1 MLKNFFTIGIRYL
14 LKQKFYS
21 FINIFGLTIG
31 MAASIFVVIFIA
43 DELSYDQF
51 NEKADR
57 LYRVNLHGK
66 LSGLEADVTSTP
78 PPMALAMMNEIPEV
92 EYALRI
98 WNWDNTV
105 VKYED
110 KAFTEDKLFH
120 TDSTFFN
127 VFSYR
132 LLKGNP
138 ETALKEPNSV
148 LINESIATKYFGEDD
163 PIGKIITIGNDDLAL
178 KVTGVLENPPSNS
191 HLHYNFVTSLH
202 TFEELANSTEWL
214 NNNLHTYFTTYEGI
228 NLENI
233 QAKLNEFVPKY
244 VGPGIQKFMGVSLEQ
259 FLAQDGRYGYSI
271 IPVTDIHLKSGYQ
284 FEFEPTGDMKYIYIF
299 SAIGLFIII
308 IAAIN
313 FMNLSTAR
321 SAGRAREVG
330 LRKTFGSI
338 KSQLIVQFMVESF
351 LYTFVALVLAILLVM
366 LFLPDFN
373 LLAGKNLSYDVLL
386 NPEILLGI
394 ISITL
399 LISFLSGS
407 YPAFY
412 LTNFNISHV
421 FKGSISRGMKS
432 GKIRG
437 LLVVI
442 QFAISIFLLIS
453 TAIVYQQL
461 RYTQNKN
468 LGFNKENVIV
478 IYNADRLKGNR
489 EALKQALMSQAGI
502 ISASFS
508 NHVIPGTNTTTIFR
522 KSETEEDHILSI
534 YYADYEH
541 MQAMGYELKNG
552 RYFSRDFPSDS
563 SAVVINE
570 ATARQLNW
578 QNPLQQD
585 LISFNQDIPEK
596 LKVVGILRDFN
607 FESLRENIRPMVIR
621 LTSTT
626 GNNLS
631 VRFKSE
637 DPKQAI
643 GLIEKEWKKISYN
656 EPFEYEFLDEK
667 FNALYRS
674 EQRMG
679 TLFGTFTIIAIIIA
693 CMGLLGLSSFT
704 AEQKTKE
711 IGIRKALGASG
722 FNIVFLLNKEF
733 TRFVLLAFF
742 LAVVPTYLFIDQ
754 WLQGF
759 AYRIDIDLIIFVIGG
774 LITFL
779 IALFTVSYQAVKA
792 SMLNPTV
799 SLRYE

>member
-1 MLKNFFTIGIRYL
+1 
-14 LKQKFYS
+14 
-21 FINIFGLTIG
+21 
-31 MAASIFVVIFIA
+31 MAAAIFVVIYIS
-43 DELSYDQF
+43 DEISFDRF
-51 NEKADR
+51 NAKADR

-66 LSGLEADVTSTP
+66 LAGQEANITSTP
-78 PPMALAMMNEIPEV
+78 PPMALAMVNEIPEV
-92 EYALRI
+92 EYALRA

-120 TDSTFFN
+120 VDSTFFN
-127 VFSYR
+127 VFSYK

-138 ETALKEPNSV
+138 EIALKEPNSV
-148 LINESIATKYFGEDD
+148 LINESIAIKYFGEAD
-163 PIGKIITIGNDDLAL
+163 PLGKIITIGNDDLPL

-202 TFEELANSTEWL
+202 TFDDLANSSEWL
-214 NNNLHTYFTTYEGI
+214 NNNIHTYFTTYEDVDL
-228 NLENI
+228 NNV

-244 VGPGIQKFMGVSLEQ
+244 VGPSIQRFMGLSLEQ
-259 FLAQDGRYGYSI
+259 FKAQDGKYGYSF
-271 IPVTDIHLKSGYQ
+271 IPVTDIHLRSDYQ
-284 FEFEPTGDMKYIYIF
+284 FEFEPAGDIKYIYIF

-330 LRKTFGSI
+330 LRKTFGSF
-338 KSQLIVQFMVESF
+338 KSQLIIQFLVESF
-351 LYTFVALVLAILLVM
+351 LYSFVALIFAIILVVLLLSE
-366 LFLPDFN
+366 FN
-373 LLAGKNLSYDVLL
+373 ILAGKNLSYDILL
-386 NPEILLGI
+386 KPEILLGI
-394 ISITL
+394 VSITL
-399 LISFLSGS
+399 LISLLSGS

-412 LTNFNISHV
+412 LTNFDISHV
-421 FKGSISRGMKS
+421 LKGNLSRGMKS

-437 LLVVI
+437 LLVIV

-461 RYTQNKN
+461 KYTQNKN
-468 LGFNKENVIV
+468 LGFKKENVIV

-489 EALKQALMSQAGI
+489 DALKQSLMSQSDI
-502 ISASFS
+502 IAASYS
-508 NHVIPGTNTTTIFR
+508 NHVIPGTNSTSIFR
-522 KSETEEDHILSI
+522 RSQTGEDHIISI
-534 YYADYEH
+534 YHADYEH
-541 MQAMGYELKNG
+541 ILAMGYELKDG

-563 SAVVINE
+563 NAVVINE

-578 QNPLQQD
+578 KDPLQQD
-585 LISFNQDIPEK
+585 LISFNHDIPEK
-596 LKVVGILRDFN
+596 LKVVGVLKDFN

-621 LTSTT
+621 LTNTT

-631 VRFKSE
+631 IRFKSE
-637 DPKQAI
+637 NPQQSL
-643 GLIEKEWKKISYN
+643 GLIEKEWKKFTSN

-667 FNALYRS
+667 FDALYHS
-674 EQRMG
+674 EQKMG
-679 TLFGTFTIIAIIIA
+679 TLFGTFTVIAIIIA
-693 CMGLLGLSSFT
+693 CLGLLGLSSFT

-733 TRFVLLAFF
+733 TRFVFIAFLLS
-742 LAVVPTYLFIDQ
+742 VVPTYFFIDQ
-754 WLQGF
+754 WLQSF
-759 AYRIDIDLIIFVIGG
+759 AYKVNINLLIFILSG

-779 IALFTVSYQAVKA
+779 IALFTVSYQAIKA
-792 SMLNPTV
+792 SRLNPTV